1 MVPNIIFNPL
11 FGKLLLVFLDIF
23 VGVLILK
30 IQSKQRDKMKLVQ
43 VSTWLFNPFIF
54 SLSARGSSDVVVTV
68 LLFVTFYYFQQNRY
82 NFGLICDFCFGP

>member
-1 MVPNIIFNPL
+1 MSSYTPLLAYLMIPNILLHPL
-11 FGKLLLVFLDIF
+11 FGKVLLVTLDMV

-30 IQSKQRDKMKLVQ
+30 LQSKQSDRTKLVQ

-68 LLFVTFYYFQQNRY
+68 LLFITFFYFQRNR
-82 NFGLICDFCFGP
+82 

>member
-1 MVPNIIFNPL
+1 MSSYTPLLAYLMIPNILLHPL
-11 FGKLLLVFLDIF
+11 FGKVLLVTLDMV

-30 IQSKQRDKMKLVQ
+30 LQSKQSDRTKLVQ

-68 LLFVTFYYFQQNRY
+68 LLFVTFFYFQRNR
-82 NFGLICDFCFGP
+82 